1 MAVNSGVAEYF
12 ERCMVT
18 PAIIQ
23 QVKNMVECLVL
34 IALNDVGAELSYMMG
49 TGIIDLTINSYESN
63 GEQQGVDSER

>member
-1 MAVNSGVAEYF
+1 M
-12 ERCMVT
+12 T

-23 QVKNMVECLVL
+23 KVKDMVECLVL
-34 IALNDVGAELSYMMG
+34 IALNDMGAELSYMMG